1 MKKRGVAPNVCPVL
15 CRIKIEFKIKYFSH
29 TLFNYNIITTCLI
42 LSGLNLCQKNKV
54 RREQEPSEL
63 WCWIL
68 VSSGL
73 QRRASLDWNSS
84 DISSTSSIRCSRHL
98 ESFFFYV
105 SLAISQDYFCV
116 LGPTVYQ
123 QNITLQ
129 HTNIK
134 KSVIPLT

>member
-1 MKKRGVAPNVCPVL
+1 MVL
-15 CRIKIEFKIKYFSH
+15 DLGQQWAAETS
-29 TLFNYNIITTCLI
+29 LV
-42 LSGLNLCQKNKV
+42 GL
-54 RREQEPSEL
+54 EQL
-63 WCWIL
+63 
-68 VSSGL
+68 
-73 QRRASLDWNSS
+73 
-84 DISSTSSIRCSRHL
+84 L
-98 ESFFFYV
+98 ETFFFFYV